1 MQNGTGRRAMLSA
14 IFALAW
20 PTVVEQ
26 ILGTAIN
33 YVDTFMVSKLGTD
46 ATATVGATM
55 TVNWLIGSSVSA
67 LGIGFLAYI
76 SRALGARQNDLARR
90 AAAQAVLAAIVT
102 GAIITVLALSL
113 SKPLPRWMQAAPEI
127 RDQASRYFFII
138 YAPMLLRT
146 FAIIFGTVLRAS
158 GDTRTPML
166 VNVQANVINVV
177 LNFLLIYPT
186 REMNVLGIRFTMFG
200 MGMEVTGAAVG
211 SAVAFAYCGI
221 LMTYKLYKS
230 PVISPRGLSIKP
242 DAETLKPC
250 LKIALPAVAQRFVT
264 SLGYVA
270 FSAII
275 NSLDKIATATHTIA
289 NTAES
294 AFYIP
299 GYGMQA
305 AAATLAGR
313 TVGEGDKDKMRSLT
327 RMLLV
332 IETLVMC
339 ATGALLFI
347 GAERIMRIFATDP
360 AVVRMGTTVLRMVAL
375 SEPIYGVAV
384 ILEGIFHGVGDTMS
398 TFKFNVIGMWGIRIL
413 GTFICVE
420 FLNMDLVAAWACM
433 IAHNIAF
440 GAMLCARYA
449 RGRWNPLNV

>member
-1 MQNGTGRRAMLSA
+1 MQKVTSRRAMLSV

-26 ILGTAIN
+26 LLTTAIN
-33 YVDTFMVSKLGTD
+33 YVDTFMVSTLGTN
-46 ATATVGATM
+46 ATACVGATM

-76 SRALGARQNDLARR
+76 SRALGARQEEKARR
-90 AAAQAVLAAIVT
+90 AAAQAVLAAVVT
-102 GAIITVLALSL
+102 GTVITVLALSI
-113 SKPLPRWMQAAPEI
+113 SKPLPRWMQAEEEI
-127 RDQASRYFFII
+127 RDDASRYFFII
-138 YAPMLLRT
+138 YTPMLLRT
-146 FAIIFGTVLRAS
+146 FAIIFGTLLRAS

-166 VNVQANVINVV
+166 VNVQANIVNVV

-186 REMNVLGIRFTMFG
+186 REINVLGIRFTMFG
-200 MGMEVTGAAVG
+200 MGMDTAGAAVG
-211 SAVAFAYCGI
+211 SVVAFAYCGI

-242 DAETLKPC
+242 DVETLKPC

-264 SLGYVA
+264 SFGYVA

-327 RMLLV
+327 RMLIL

-339 ATGALLFI
+339 LSGALLFM
-347 GAERIMRIFATDP
+347 GAERIMRIFTAD
-360 AVVRMGTTVLRMVAL
+360 ADVIKMGTTVLRMVAL
-375 SEPIYGVAV
+375 SEPIYGIA
-384 ILEGIFHGVGDTMS
+384 IIIEGIFHGVGDTMS
-398 TFKFNVIGMWGIRIL
+398 TFAFNVIGMWGIRIL
-413 GTFICVE
+413 GTFICVRY
-420 FLNMDLVAAWACM
+420 FDMNLISAWACM
-433 IAHNIAF
+433 IAHNVAF
-440 GAMLCARYA
+440 GAMLGVRYLK
-449 RGRWNPLNV
+449 GRWNPLNA